1 MGRQGQHD
9 HQEEVESDDQKQTL
23 GLEVEEQVE
32 HQVLRSGH
40 VVAFREAFQEA
51 YLAVA
56 EWKALGV
63 PKASG

>member
-1 MGRQGQHD
+1 MGLQGRHD
-9 HQEEVESDDQKQTL
+9 HQEVVESDDQKQTL

-32 HQVLRSGH
+32 RQVLRPGH
-40 VVAFREAFQEA
+40 VVAFRVAFREA

-56 EWKALGV
+56 EWKALGA